1 MQASPVQRE
10 GNLRS
15 RIPEHLIWVTI
26 YDSMGHH
33 MKTTVEIADPLL
45 KEAKAVARREGISV
59 RMLVERGLQLVLSE
73 RRVRRAFKLRDL
85 SIAGHGLQPGAAA
98 HSWDEIRA
106 LTYESRGD

>member
-1 MQASPVQRE
+1 
-10 GNLRS
+10 
-15 RIPEHLIWVTI
+15 
-26 YDSMGHH
+26 MGCH

-45 KEAKAVARREGISV
+45 QEAKAVARREGITV

-85 SIAGHGLQPGAAA
+85 SVSGRGLQPGAATR
-98 HSWDEIRA
+98 SWEQLRA